1 MILNDLFSR
10 AQNRFEK
17 QRRYNRA
24 VAEINSLSNRDLS
37 DMRADRSE
45 LLYWARKDI
54 LG

>member
-1 MILNDLFSR
+1 MNFSSLISR
-10 AQNRFEK
+10 AQSRIESH
-17 QRRYNRA
+17 RRYSRA
-24 VAEINSLSNRDLS
+24 VAEINALSNRDLS

>member
-1 MILNDLFSR
+1 MILNDLISR
-10 AQNRFEK
+10 AQHRIEK
-17 QRRYNRA
+17 HRRYSRA

-45 LLYWARKDI
+45 LLYWARKEI